1 MNDYK
6 VKCDLP
12 MHKDVYFFGHGIDID
27 NPYEMANEIIDLKR
41 QKQELIDYL
50 KNKIKKLKNDLKGT
64 KGQKRYF
71 LKQILS
77 IYKEILSKIE
87 KR

>member
-6 VKCDLP
+6 VKCDFP

-50 KNKIKKLKNDLKGT
+50 KGEINECKLTGNDEDYIKIDV
-64 KGQKRYF
+64 YE
-71 LKQILS
+71 
-77 IYKEILSKIE
+77 EILSKIE
-87 KR
+87 KE

>member
-41 QKQELIDYL
+41 KKQELIDYL

-64 KGQKRYF
+64 KGQERYF

-77 IYKEILSKIE
+77 IYEEILSKIE

>member
-41 QKQELIDYL
+41 QKQELINYL
-50 KNKIKKLKNDLKGT
+50 KGEINECKLTGNDEDYIKIDV
-64 KGQKRYF
+64 YE
-71 LKQILS
+71 
-77 IYKEILSKIE
+77 EILSKIE
-87 KR
+87 KE